1 MNDKGNNFLITV
13 LSSVISVKGLILAS
27 ILVLPAITY
36 FYVTQGSNNFIK
48 LEVIGHEGHQIPDFS
63 FINQNNEV
71 VINDSFKGNIYI
83 TNFFF
88 TSCPTICPVMTKNM
102 AYVQDKLSVYPDI
115 KFLSHTVDPFNDTP
129 ERMLNYVNDL
139 KNKNVN
145 ISLSNWDFVT
155 GNKDELYTIAQ
166 SYFVNVSMDS
176 LAPGGFL
183 HSEYF
188 VLIDKEGR
196 VRSGIDKNNN
206 VVGVYD
212 GTNDAQMKDLVND
225 VNVLMAEYK
234 KPKKEDEE

>member
-1 MNDKGNNFLITV
+1 VNDKGNNFLITV

-102 AYVQDKLSVYPDI
+102 AYVQDKLSTFPNI
-115 KFLSHTVDPFNDTP
+115 KFLSHTVDPLNDTP
-129 ERMLNYVNDL
+129 ERMLNYVNEL
-139 KNKNVN
+139 KVKNVN
-145 ISLSNWDFVT
+145 INLSNWDFVT
-155 GNKDELYTIAQ
+155 GKKEELYKIAQ

>member
-1 MNDKGNNFLITV
+1 VNDKTKNFLNI
-13 LSSVISVKGLILAS
+13 VILTS
-27 ILVLPAITY
+27 ILVLPAIIY
-36 FYVTQGSNNFIK
+36 FYVTKGSNTFIK
-48 LEVIGHEGHQIPDFS
+48 LEVIGQEGHQIADFS

-71 VINDSFKGNIYI
+71 VMNDSFKGNIYI

-196 VRSGIDKNNN
+196 VRSGIDQNNN

-212 GTNDAQMKDLVND
+212 GLWELYMEIVFRTILYLMKIN
-225 VNVLMAEYK
+225 
-234 KPKKEDEE
+234 